1 MNEQEKDCTDQLI
14 ECHSECDINDK
25 ECKEEC
31 IEEYHECEVPQQTT
45 YGLAEGESLT
55 FPIHETASPIIEPDT
70 TEYDEEGELI
80 AELLCITGELGGTM
94 ERLECSNSQGRS
106 SKVIKIEYNVKHKN
120 ET

>member
-31 IEEYHECEVPQQTT
+31 IEEYHECEVPQQ
-45 YGLAEGESLT
+45 
-55 FPIHETASPIIEPDT
+55 TASPIIEPDT